1 MIGVSDCND
10 SIGSNDVYKGRV
22 EPVLVFVSVTKDRN
36 MEIVLQALNKSKSID
51 KYYLLY
57 DSYSEKPQRTE

>member
-22 EPVLVFVSVTKDRN
+22 EPMLVSVSVTKGRN
-36 MEIVLQALNKSKSID
+36 MEIVL
-51 KYYLLY
+51 
-57 DSYSEKPQRTE
+57 